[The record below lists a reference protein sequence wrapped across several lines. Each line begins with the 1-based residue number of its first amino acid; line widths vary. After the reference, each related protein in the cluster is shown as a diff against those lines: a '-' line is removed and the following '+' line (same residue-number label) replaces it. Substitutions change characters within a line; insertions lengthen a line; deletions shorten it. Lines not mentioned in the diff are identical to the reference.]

1 MAGELKTTRPNLLHR
16 KSHVNREDREELNNL
31 TSTFDNWPATNADRN
46 PSLSSLST
54 KDSEQN
60 KQIPEPGPGPPPNG
74 GLTAWLQV
82 LGAFFLNFNTW

>member
-1 MAGELKTTRPNLLHR
+1 MANELKTNRPNLLHR
-16 KSHVNREDREELNNL
+16 KSHVNREDWEELDDL
-31 TSTFDNWPATNADRN
+31 PSTLDGRSATNAGQN
-46 PSLSSLST
+46 NSLSSLST

-60 KQIPEPGPGPPPNG
+60 KPIPEPGPGPPPNG